1 MCLVRSAWG
10 DCNVTRSE
18 LAQGVP
24 VKSEKRPGESTATHT
39 HRGLPLIYHELLS
52 EFHYMKVLL
61 LLGKNIPLV
70 SQLTEERTVCCSL
83 SSFYYLPENDNLAEI
98 L

>member
-39 HRGLPLIYHELLS
+39 HRGLPSHLPHELLS
-52 EFHYMKVLL
+52 KFHYMKVLL
-61 LLGKNIPLV
+61 LLGKTSPPLV
-70 SQLTEERTVCCSL
+70 SQPHCERTVK
-83 SSFYYLPENDNLAEI
+83 LPFVKLLLPARK
-98 L
+98 